1 MRKTAASSHGSSP
14 PLLKAMAKA
23 MRKPKAMARA
33 MRRASA
39 MAMRGR
45 PRKTPLALP
54 ALEDAPKPLTANKKS
69 PGKKGRAALA
79 TTKPP
84 VKKPWGARLKPPTVP
99 LEVTSKSKKRKAG
112 SAASSTEAD
121 PSSPSNSVGT
131 WVIPP
136 LQTAYGHSVAARLPK
151 QAGTLMKGD

>member
-1 MRKTAASSHGSSP
+1 
-14 PLLKAMAKA
+14 

-45 PRKTPLALP
+45 PRKAPLALP

-69 PGKKGRAALA
+69 PGKKGQAALA

-84 VKKPWGARLKPPTVP
+84 VKKPWGARLAPPAVP
-99 LEVTSKSKKRKAG
+99 LEVKSKTAKRKADSG
-112 SAASSTEAD
+112 DAASSEAG
-121 PSSPSNSVGT
+121 PSSPATSVGT
-131 WVIPP
+131 WTIPP
-136 LQTAYGHSVAARLPK
+136 LHKDVHGNSVAARLSK
-151 QAGTLMKGD
+151 QTGTLKKGPFKPN